1 MVDDKCAICLEEYG
15 DDNKDIKI
23 ACDNKHRF
31 HSKCLKNWYEKRSIN
46 GEQINCPLCRMVVN
60 NVPNNQISIY
70 TSNNAYLGPRL
81 FVESVIRIPSFIR
94 EIERT
99 TFFSPRTFKIE
110 WSTFTFSN
118 QRTTFFSPRPFYYE
132 QQSVRY
138 ELSSQEYLEHLR
150 KHLLEEIKVP
160 IKKSSDNDI
169 VTKKYKPKNFDKK
182 RIYGYIPK
190 NIKYNKYTP
199 TVSRSNRKKIFFRY

>member
-46 GEQINCPLCRMVVN
+46 GEQINCPICRMVAN

-70 TSNNAYLGPRL
+70 SSNNAYLGPRL
-81 FVESVIRIPSFIR
+81 FVESVIRIPSFMR

-99 TFFSPRTFKIE
+99 PFI
-110 WSTFTFSN
+110 FSN

-132 QQSVRY
+132 QQSERY

-169 VTKKYKPKNFDKK
+169 VPKKYKPKNFDKK
-182 RIYGYIPK
+182 KNYGYIPS
-190 NIKYNKYTP
+190 NIK
-199 TVSRSNRKKIFFRY
+199 